1 VIDSNDAVNNPK
13 RTEVGRI
20 WIVRVG
26 YGVVA
31 AIGLKLGF
39 DFGDRVAGAP
49 FGVLMAVNAAVFGA
63 ILFSIVAG
71 KLLRS
76 EAAHDKKP

>member
-1 VIDSNDAVNNPK
+1 MKHLRN
-13 RTEVGRI
+13 TEALRPL
-20 WIVRVG
+20 IVKLG

-31 AIGLKLGF
+31 AVGCKLGF
-39 DFGDRVAGAP
+39 DFGSQLAGAP

-71 KLLRS
+71 ALLRND
-76 EAAHDKKP
+76 AANSKKP